1 MVAAMMQEKVAKEKK
16 GSPQERAVPRRED
29 LEKAEKVV
37 EEMMVED
44 KQTSREVGEEHLP
57 GIGPMSG
64 QKRAMTK
71 DRRWRT

>member
-1 MVAAMMQEKVAKEKK
+1 MEEEEQKVVAAMMQEKVAKEKK

-44 KQTSREVGEEHLP
+44 KQTSREVG
-57 GIGPMSG
+57 
-64 QKRAMTK
+64 
-71 DRRWRT
+71 

>member
-44 KQTSREVGEEHLP
+44 KQTSREVG
-57 GIGPMSG
+57 
-64 QKRAMTK
+64 
-71 DRRWRT
+71 